1 MYFASRLQAGRML
14 ASQISRKYAGQDCA
28 VVALSDGGV
37 VIGSQIAL
45 ELHAVLTMLLAA
57 QIELPREITAIA
69 GITQDGSF
77 SYNNAYSDGEIDEM
91 VSEYRGVIEQKKLEK
106 LHEMHRSMGR
116 DGLIRLDLI
125 QRKHI
130 ILVSDGLATGF
141 PIDLA
146 MQFLKR
152 IAVKSV
158 IVAVPFASVNAVD
171 RMHILADDIYCM
183 NVLEDYIST
192 DHYYDTQD
200 VPEHDV
206 IIRTVEQI
214 IRTWQPTPHPQQS
227 E

>member
-1 MYFASRLQAGRML
+1 M
-14 ASQISRKYAGQDCA
+14 
-28 VVALSDGGV
+28 ALSDGGV
-37 VIGSQIAL
+37 VVGSQIAL
-45 ELHAVLTMLLAA
+45 ELHAVVTMLLAA

-77 SYNNAYSDGEIDEM
+77 SYNQAYSTGEIDEM
-91 VSEYRGVIEQKKLEK
+91 VSEYRGMIEQQKLEK

-141 PIDLA
+141 SIDLA
-146 MQFLKR
+146 MQYLKT

-158 IVAVPFASVNAVD
+158 IVAAPFASVNAVD
-171 RMHILADDIYCM
+171 RMHILADDIFCL
-183 NVLEDYIST
+183 NVLENYIST

-200 VPEHDV
+200 VPDHDV
-206 IIRTVEQI
+206 IIRSVEQI
-214 IRTWQPTPHPQQS
+214 IRTWQPPTPTV
-227 E
+227 